1 MSFAPSPAALLRAGA
16 VLTVDLAAV
25 VANWRTV
32 KGRVE
37 GAETAAVVKADA
49 YGLGA
54 APVAKALA
62 AAGCR
67 SFFVAHLDEGVAL
80 RRAVPEAR
88 IFVLHGPNPGT
99 EAEFAAA
106 RLIPVLNCMEQVE
119 GWVAFV
125 RERGRPAPA
134 ALQVDT
140 GMTRLGL
147 SRAEFDGVR
156 ADGDRMKALDPQLLM
171 SHFACADAPGH
182 PLTPQQIARFAA
194 FAADLPGV
202 TAALSASSGV
212 FLGKAAHFGLV
223 RPGIALYGGNPTPGH
238 ENPMADVVTLSARII
253 EIQDIDRPQ
262 TVGYGATYAVPRK
275 GRLATVALGYADGFL
290 REIGNHGDTHP
301 VFATVHDT
309 WKARLVGRISMDL
322 TTFDISEVP
331 EDRIRPGDTI
341 DVIGKYA
348 SIDTLAEAGR
358 TISYELLT
366 RIGPRIPR
374 LYRNGDAP

>member
-1 MSFAPSPAALLRAGA
+1 MSLAPSPAALARAGA
-16 VLTVDLAAV
+16 VLTVDLGAL
-25 VANWRTV
+25 VANWRYL
-32 KGRVE
+32 KLQAG

-54 APVAKALA
+54 AQVAKALVR
-62 AAGCR
+62 AGCR
-67 SFFVAHLDEGVAL
+67 SFFVAHLDEGIAL
-80 RRAVPEAR
+80 RKAVPEAR

-99 EAEFAAA
+99 EADFAAA
-106 RLIPVLNCMEQVE
+106 ALTPVLNCMEQVA
-119 GWVAFV
+119 GWAAFA

-147 SRAEFDGVR
+147 SRAEFDALR
-156 ADGDRMKALDPQLLM
+156 ADGETMKALAPQLLM
-171 SHFACADAPGH
+171 SHFACADAPRH
-182 PLTPQQIARFAA
+182 PLNARQIARFAE
-194 FAADLPGV
+194 FARDLPGV
-202 TAALSASSGV
+202 AASLSASSGI
-212 FLGKAAHFGLV
+212 FLGEAAHFGLV
-223 RPGIALYGGNPTPGH
+223 RPGIALYGGNPRPGH
-238 ENPMADVVTLSARII
+238 DNPMGRVVTLSAKVV
-253 EIQDIDRPQ
+253 EVQPIDRPQ
-262 TVGYGATYAVPRK
+262 TIGYGATWAAPGP

-290 REIGNHGDTHP
+290 RAIGNHPDEHP
-301 VFATVHDT
+301 VFAAVHDT

-348 SIDTLAEAGR
+348 SIDTLADAGQ

-366 RIGPRIPR
+366 RLGPRLPR
-374 LYRNGDAP
+374 LYRNGDAS